1 MPREAV
7 ARAICGRQD
16 RPVDGMLRGG
26 APKRR
31 FEAIAVMAGEC
42 LPVQLAAR
50 VLRTPKSGYNR
61 WDKHTAWRLL

>member
-1 MPREAV
+1 
-7 ARAICGRQD
+7 
-16 RPVDGMLRGG
+16 MLRGG